1 MYQIIVA
8 WDDCSCKTERTDDI
22 RAALRTVEIYLADS
36 HICDV
41 HIYDCIKK
49 QDVFNW
55 PLQAAIFFG

>member
-1 MYQIIVA
+1 MYQIIIA

-41 HIYDCIKK
+41 HIYDCVKK

-55 PLQAAIFFG
+55 PL